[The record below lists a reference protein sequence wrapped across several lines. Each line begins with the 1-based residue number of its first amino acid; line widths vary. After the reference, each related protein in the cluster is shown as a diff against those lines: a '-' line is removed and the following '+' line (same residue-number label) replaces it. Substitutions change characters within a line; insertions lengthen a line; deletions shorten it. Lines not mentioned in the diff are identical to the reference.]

1 MYLLEILILSSDS
14 KEVIYIRRPCV
25 WICTICMFLLVW
37 FHATHMQEQWQK
49 NYPYEA
55 LLTKNNDKINA
66 CIKGIYYRA
75 ESTDSSNRLYLKKVS
90 VHISGQKVY
99 NFSNMIVYSDQT
111 SSLIPGNTIQCFGT
125 LKNFATASNPGEF
138 DQKQYYRELN
148 FYYQLYADQIEVVS
162 GHSNILFTKLDEI
175 RHQLSTS
182 IESGL
187 PDKQAGIMQAVLL
200 GQKTELPSDIKQLY
214 QQNGIG
220 HLLAISGL
228 HVTIFCFGIFR
239 LLLICRLP
247 RRISILAT
255 ISFLISYGLM
265 TGFSISTSRAV
276 IMMLLLFAADLLH
289 RSYDLLSSLAISACI
304 ITLQNPYAIYSCSF
318 LLSYFA
324 VLGIAAILPALQMI
338 IVGDSEK
345 RRAKLRKKR
354 RWIREKQQGTLLDKC
369 QCKLSLLLEKTAQ
382 SLLAS
387 AAIQLTTLPIV
398 LFFFYEIPVYG
409 IFLNLLVLPL
419 VSYLVLIGGVACI
432 LGLWL
437 PFVSHFLFGT
447 TYCILSFYEYLCRLF
462 QRLPIHSLILGQPQI
477 SRIVIY
483 YIILALSLLWINK
496 RTIIKLYPLL
506 IWTAAV
512 ILLLFPIPRK
522 YFKAVFLDVGQGDGI
537 LLQHTDGT
545 TFLIDGGSTSKNN
558 IGEYCLIPYLKSQ
571 GIHCIDY
578 MIMTH
583 ADKDHISGQLE
594 LMKHVADRQ
603 DIQIRKLLLPLP
615 SQEMQSKEGYRQ
627 MITAAKQ
634 ADIPIQTICAGD
646 HLQKG
651 ALSVA
656 CLHPKPFFDASSAN
670 AYSTTIEVTYYS
682 TKMLLCGDLE
692 GDGEQYVLEQ
702 LKRSGTRFN
711 ILKVAHHGSKNS
723 TSAEFLAQVQ
733 PQYAII
739 SCGKNNRYGHPH
751 RELLSRLNSISA
763 HILSTTEQGAVTVYA
778 GRDSV
783 SILGY
788 FDKNK

>member
-175 RHQLSTS
+175 RHRLSTS

-324 VLGIAAILPALQMI
+324 VLGIAVILPALQII

-545 TFLIDGGSTSKNN
+545 TFLIDGGSTSK
-558 IGEYCLIPYLKSQ
+558 
-571 GIHCIDY
+571 
-578 MIMTH
+578 
-583 ADKDHISGQLE
+583 
-594 LMKHVADRQ
+594 
-603 DIQIRKLLLPLP
+603 
-615 SQEMQSKEGYRQ
+615 
-627 MITAAKQ
+627 
-634 ADIPIQTICAGD
+634 TI
-646 HLQKG
+646 
-651 ALSVA
+651 
-656 CLHPKPFFDASSAN
+656 
-670 AYSTTIEVTYYS
+670 
-682 TKMLLCGDLE
+682 
-692 GDGEQYVLEQ
+692 
-702 LKRSGTRFN
+702 
-711 ILKVAHHGSKNS
+711 
-723 TSAEFLAQVQ
+723 
-733 PQYAII
+733 
-739 SCGKNNRYGHPH
+739 
-751 RELLSRLNSISA
+751 
-763 HILSTTEQGAVTVYA
+763 
-778 GRDSV
+778 
-783 SILGY
+783 
-788 FDKNK
+788 

>member
-66 CIKGIYYRA
+66 YVKGIYYRTGP
-75 ESTDSSNRLYLKKVS
+75 TDSSNRLYLKKVS

-111 SSLIPGNTIQCFGT
+111 SSLLPGNTIECFGT
-125 LKNFATASNPGEF
+125 LKNFAAASNPGEF

-175 RHQLSTS
+175 RLRLSTS

-187 PDKQAGIMQAVLL
+187 PDKQAGIMKAVLL

-304 ITLQNPYAIYSCSF
+304 ITLQNPYAVYSCSF

-432 LGLWL
+432 
-437 PFVSHFLFGT
+437 
-447 TYCILSFYEYLCRLF
+447 
-462 QRLPIHSLILGQPQI
+462 
-477 SRIVIY
+477 
-483 YIILALSLLWINK
+483 
-496 RTIIKLYPLL
+496 
-506 IWTAAV
+506 
-512 ILLLFPIPRK
+512 
-522 YFKAVFLDVGQGDGI
+522 
-537 LLQHTDGT
+537 
-545 TFLIDGGSTSKNN
+545 
-558 IGEYCLIPYLKSQ
+558 
-571 GIHCIDY
+571 
-578 MIMTH
+578 
-583 ADKDHISGQLE
+583 
-594 LMKHVADRQ
+594 
-603 DIQIRKLLLPLP
+603 
-615 SQEMQSKEGYRQ
+615 
-627 MITAAKQ
+627 
-634 ADIPIQTICAGD
+634 
-646 HLQKG
+646 
-651 ALSVA
+651 
-656 CLHPKPFFDASSAN
+656 
-670 AYSTTIEVTYYS
+670 
-682 TKMLLCGDLE
+682 
-692 GDGEQYVLEQ
+692 
-702 LKRSGTRFN
+702 
-711 ILKVAHHGSKNS
+711 
-723 TSAEFLAQVQ
+723 
-733 PQYAII
+733 
-739 SCGKNNRYGHPH
+739 
-751 RELLSRLNSISA
+751 
-763 HILSTTEQGAVTVYA
+763 
-778 GRDSV
+778 
-783 SILGY
+783 
-788 FDKNK
+788 

>member
-99 NFSNMIVYSDQT
+99 DFSNMIVYSDQT

-175 RHQLSTS
+175 RHRLSTS

-304 ITLQNPYAIYSCSF
+304 ITLQNPYAVYSCSF

-369 QCKLSLLLEKTAQ
+369 QCKRSLLLEKTAQ

-387 AAIQLTTLPIV
+387 AAIQL
-398 LFFFYEIPVYG
+398 
-409 IFLNLLVLPL
+409 
-419 VSYLVLIGGVACI
+419 
-432 LGLWL
+432 
-437 PFVSHFLFGT
+437 
-447 TYCILSFYEYLCRLF
+447 
-462 QRLPIHSLILGQPQI
+462 
-477 SRIVIY
+477 
-483 YIILALSLLWINK
+483 
-496 RTIIKLYPLL
+496 
-506 IWTAAV
+506 
-512 ILLLFPIPRK
+512 
-522 YFKAVFLDVGQGDGI
+522 
-537 LLQHTDGT
+537 
-545 TFLIDGGSTSKNN
+545 
-558 IGEYCLIPYLKSQ
+558 
-571 GIHCIDY
+571 
-578 MIMTH
+578 
-583 ADKDHISGQLE
+583 
-594 LMKHVADRQ
+594 
-603 DIQIRKLLLPLP
+603 
-615 SQEMQSKEGYRQ
+615 
-627 MITAAKQ
+627 
-634 ADIPIQTICAGD
+634 ICND
-646 HLQKG
+646 
-651 ALSVA
+651 
-656 CLHPKPFFDASSAN
+656 
-670 AYSTTIEVTYYS
+670 
-682 TKMLLCGDLE
+682 
-692 GDGEQYVLEQ
+692 
-702 LKRSGTRFN
+702 
-711 ILKVAHHGSKNS
+711 
-723 TSAEFLAQVQ
+723 
-733 PQYAII
+733 
-739 SCGKNNRYGHPH
+739 
-751 RELLSRLNSISA
+751 LLS
-763 HILSTTEQGAVTVYA
+763 ST
-778 GRDSV
+778 
-783 SILGY
+783 
-788 FDKNK
+788 N

>member
-304 ITLQNPYAIYSCSF
+304 ITLQNPYAVYSCSF

-354 RWIREKQQGTLLDKC
+354 RWIREKQQSTLLDKC

-387 AAIQLTTLPIV
+387 AAIQL
-398 LFFFYEIPVYG
+398 
-409 IFLNLLVLPL
+409 
-419 VSYLVLIGGVACI
+419 
-432 LGLWL
+432 
-437 PFVSHFLFGT
+437 
-447 TYCILSFYEYLCRLF
+447 
-462 QRLPIHSLILGQPQI
+462 
-477 SRIVIY
+477 
-483 YIILALSLLWINK
+483 
-496 RTIIKLYPLL
+496 
-506 IWTAAV
+506 
-512 ILLLFPIPRK
+512 
-522 YFKAVFLDVGQGDGI
+522 
-537 LLQHTDGT
+537 
-545 TFLIDGGSTSKNN
+545 
-558 IGEYCLIPYLKSQ
+558 
-571 GIHCIDY
+571 
-578 MIMTH
+578 
-583 ADKDHISGQLE
+583 
-594 LMKHVADRQ
+594 
-603 DIQIRKLLLPLP
+603 
-615 SQEMQSKEGYRQ
+615 
-627 MITAAKQ
+627 
-634 ADIPIQTICAGD
+634 ICND
-646 HLQKG
+646 
-651 ALSVA
+651 
-656 CLHPKPFFDASSAN
+656 
-670 AYSTTIEVTYYS
+670 
-682 TKMLLCGDLE
+682 
-692 GDGEQYVLEQ
+692 
-702 LKRSGTRFN
+702 
-711 ILKVAHHGSKNS
+711 
-723 TSAEFLAQVQ
+723 
-733 PQYAII
+733 
-739 SCGKNNRYGHPH
+739 
-751 RELLSRLNSISA
+751 LLS
-763 HILSTTEQGAVTVYA
+763 ST
-778 GRDSV
+778 
-783 SILGY
+783 
-788 FDKNK
+788 N

>member
-512 ILLLFPIPRK
+512 ILLLFSIPRK

-558 IGEYCLIPYLKSQ
+558 IGEYCLIPYLK
-571 GIHCIDY
+571 
-578 MIMTH
+578 
-583 ADKDHISGQLE
+583 
-594 LMKHVADRQ
+594 
-603 DIQIRKLLLPLP
+603 
-615 SQEMQSKEGYRQ
+615 
-627 MITAAKQ
+627 
-634 ADIPIQTICAGD
+634 
-646 HLQKG
+646 
-651 ALSVA
+651 
-656 CLHPKPFFDASSAN
+656 
-670 AYSTTIEVTYYS
+670 
-682 TKMLLCGDLE
+682 
-692 GDGEQYVLEQ
+692 
-702 LKRSGTRFN
+702 
-711 ILKVAHHGSKNS
+711 
-723 TSAEFLAQVQ
+723 
-733 PQYAII
+733 
-739 SCGKNNRYGHPH
+739 
-751 RELLSRLNSISA
+751 
-763 HILSTTEQGAVTVYA
+763 
-778 GRDSV
+778 
-783 SILGY
+783 
-788 FDKNK
+788 

>member
-162 GHSNILFTKLDEI
+162 GHSNILFTKMDEI

-276 IMMLLLFAADLLH
+276 IMMFLLFAADLLH

-304 ITLQNPYAIYSCSF
+304 ITLQNPYAVYSCSF

-324 VLGIAAILPALQMI
+324 VLGIAVILPALQMI
-338 IVGDSEK
+338 IVGDSKK

-437 PFVSHFLFGT
+437 PFVSHFLFGS

-496 RTIIKLYPLL
+496 RTIIKPYPLL

-522 YFKAVFLDVGQGDGI
+522 YFKAVFLDVGQGDGV
-537 LLQHTDGT
+537 LLQHR
-545 TFLIDGGSTSKNN
+545 SEEHTS
-558 IGEYCLIPYLKSQ
+558 
-571 GIHCIDY
+571 
-578 MIMTH
+578 
-583 ADKDHISGQLE
+583 E
-594 LMKHVADRQ
+594 L
-603 DIQIRKLLLPLP
+603 
-615 SQEMQSKEGYRQ
+615 QS
-627 MITAAKQ
+627 
-634 ADIPIQTICAGD
+634 P
-646 HLQKG
+646 
-651 ALSVA
+651 
-656 CLHPKPFFDASSAN
+656 
-670 AYSTTIEVTYYS
+670 
-682 TKMLLCGDLE
+682 
-692 GDGEQYVLEQ
+692 
-702 LKRSGTRFN
+702 
-711 ILKVAHHGSKNS
+711 
-723 TSAEFLAQVQ
+723 
-733 PQYAII
+733 
-739 SCGKNNRYGHPH
+739 
-751 RELLSRLNSISA
+751 
-763 HILSTTEQGAVTVYA
+763 
-778 GRDSV
+778 
-783 SILGY
+783 
-788 FDKNK
+788 